1 MNFSK
6 VSDRLNT
13 NNLSI
18 NIDRHSFLSFNNFRQ
33 KEKLPLNLPFLS
45 ICGLEIKQI
54 TSTKLPRAKIDD
66 NINWEERIN
75 LVQNKISKALSSRQK
90 NY

>member
-33 KEKLPLNLPFLS
+33 KEKLQLNLPFLS

-66 NINWEERIN
+66 NINWEEQIN